1 MFGISIPPP
10 KTSSTLKE
18 KKEER
23 LRLILSHISLL
34 VKNLEGN
41 KPPRP
46 LDSTNFLFWGPGVGS
61 VTGLSIG
68 LALSWLVVDCRDL
81 IGSIGLDQFVE
92 FLREMRVDVLTQA
105 GYDGM
110 IGPGMVL
117 AREAVI
123 VPNH

>member
-1 MFGISIPPP
+1 M
-10 KTSSTLKE
+10 
-18 KKEER
+18 
-23 LRLILSHISLL
+23 
-34 VKNLEGN
+34 
-41 KPPRP
+41 
-46 LDSTNFLFWGPGVGS
+46 GS

-81 IGSIGLDQFVE
+81 IRSIGLEQFVE
-92 FLREMRVDVLTQA
+92 FLREMGVDVLTQA

-110 IGPGMVL
+110 IGPGMAL